1 MGEQVQANGSPRL
14 ERPVDNRKER
24 ANKETKDT
32 RSKNCLNKETW
43 RLWAQGHKLMGN
55 HITGKKLQIK
65 KETVLLRKGEKG
77 K

>member
-32 RSKNCLNKETW
+32 RSKNCLNKET
-43 RLWAQGHKLMGN
+43 
-55 HITGKKLQIK
+55 
-65 KETVLLRKGEKG
+65 
-77 K
+77 